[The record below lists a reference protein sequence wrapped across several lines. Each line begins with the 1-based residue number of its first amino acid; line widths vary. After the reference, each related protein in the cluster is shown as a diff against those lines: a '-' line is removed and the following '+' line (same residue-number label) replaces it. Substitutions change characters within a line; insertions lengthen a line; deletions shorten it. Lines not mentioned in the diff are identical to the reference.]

1 MDNKETER
9 QRAGSKRLRSASSE
23 EEGRVG
29 RELFHHH
36 HHTPATTTRSVI
48 HSSSPGPS
56 SVAPHRRGSAV
67 SRLCSR
73 VSPPP
78 QPPQPS
84 SLMRPLCAPRRAL
97 PGGRA
102 ALGHAAAP
110 TVVAVP
116 GGIHSSDRWTALE
129 VSIPRVEVESPTAN
143 VVNDSCSSRSSI
155 TSITSTDRSD
165 GGFLPVPT
173 AAAAIGNSGSSRV
186 YGKAPV
192 GFPSSSSSSAS
203 LSSSSLSLQHGG
215 VPAGSRCSG
224 NGPTAAA
231 GVAGGGVGNGGG
243 DGGLPEEDVPL
254 VEVKVTEAGDSIYSL
269 RESAPT
275 RRGKWSRIEEE
286 YAKRVVRD
294 FEEGVLDAPAGAGL
308 RKLLASK
315 LGCDLMRVS
324 KKFSG
329 WACVGRRGFQPV
341 RHPDGR
347 ASRAKES
354 MFKMEQRWL
363 KSLASRSSKPT
374 GNVAINDGSSG
385 IGAVSVS
392 STLPPLYCTLSS
404 SSSSSSSSSYSSTHP
419 LSDRGSSTKSAAR
432 SPPLPPVA
440 DAGGNMKEEQ
450 RDSDTAA
457 PARPWSA

>member
-29 RELFHHH
+29 RELFQHH

-48 HSSSPGPS
+48 HSSSPGSS
-56 SVAPHRRGSAV
+56 SVAPRRRGSAV
-67 SRLCSR
+67 SRLCPR

-84 SLMRPLCAPRRAL
+84 SLMMLMCAPRRAL
-97 PGGRA
+97 AGGRA
-102 ALGHAAAP
+102 ALGHAAAAAAAP
-110 TVVAVP
+110 TVVVAVP

-143 VVNDSCSSRSSI
+143 VVNDSCSSSGSSSGSSI

-186 YGKAPV
+186 YGKAQV

-203 LSSSSLSLQHGG
+203 LSSSLLSLQHGG

-231 GVAGGGVGNGGG
+231 GVAGCGVDNGGG
-243 DGGLPEEDVPL
+243 GGGLPEEDVPL

-275 RRGKWSRIEEE
+275 RRGKWSRLEEE

-347 ASRAKES
+347 ASRAQES

-385 IGAVSVS
+385 IGTVSVS
-392 STLPPLYCTLSS
+392 STLPPLFSTLSS
-404 SSSSSSSSSYSSTHP
+404 SSSSSSSSSYSSAPP
-419 LSDRGSSTKSAAR
+419 LSDRGSST
-432 SPPLPPVA
+432 
-440 DAGGNMKEEQ
+440 
-450 RDSDTAA
+450 
-457 PARPWSA
+457 